1 MGLLRAAVPGSP
13 LLMLQYSFSLH
24 IVVSD
29 GELKAGGSYPHRMF
43 GSPVAS
49 ARCEVHM
56 LHVRWSRR
64 AVPCQELALL
74 FVSVSF
80 KIGSAHPGVAVRSYD
95 IRLDCGL
102 APCQSLTAS
111 STFAMRYERGVHGGE
126 LRRQLVIV
134 AESGR
139 LGASPAPRPDN
150 GQLPVWQSNTSP
162 ATGRW
167 LVVAMDRLEL
177 IARVDP
183 LQFSRI
189 ARQPTKAH
197 RRPAPK
203 V

>member
-74 FVSVSF
+74 CVSVSF
-80 KIGSAHPGVAVRSYD
+80 KIGVSSPRGGRSVVRHSTRLWTRSVPVVDRQFDLRNAV
-95 IRLDCGL
+95 
-102 APCQSLTAS
+102 
-111 STFAMRYERGVHGGE
+111 STRGVHGGE
-126 LRRQLVIV
+126 LRRQLIIV
-134 AESGR
+134 AESGSEAWR
-139 LGASPAPRPDN
+139 VAGAE
-150 GQLPVWQSNTSP
+150 Q
-162 ATGRW
+162 
-167 LVVAMDRLEL
+167 
-177 IARVDP
+177 
-183 LQFSRI
+183 
-189 ARQPTKAH
+189 ARQRTVACVAVQH
-197 RRPAPK
+197 LTSHWSVAGSRNG
-203 V
+203 

>member
-74 FVSVSF
+74 FEV
-80 KIGSAHPGVAVRSYD
+80 I
-95 IRLDCGL
+95 C
-102 APCQSLTAS
+102 
-111 STFAMRYERGVHGGE
+111 ER
-126 LRRQLVIV
+126 IV
-134 AESGR
+134 Q
-139 LGASPAPRPDN
+139 DW
-150 GQLPVWQSNTSP
+150 GQLTQGWPF
-162 ATGRW
+162 GRTTF
-167 LVVAMDRLEL
+167 DST
-177 IARVDP
+177 VDS
-183 LQFSRI
+183 LRASR
-189 ARQPTKAH
+189 
-197 RRPAPK
+197 
-203 V
+203 

>member
-29 GELKAGGSYPHRMF
+29 GELKAGGSYPHRVF

-177 IARVDP
+177 IARVNP

>member
-29 GELKAGGSYPHRMF
+29 GELKAGGSYLHRVF

-80 KIGSAHPGVAVRSYD
+80 KIGVSSPRGGRSVVRHSTRLWTRSVPVVDRQFDLRNAV
-95 IRLDCGL
+95 
-102 APCQSLTAS
+102 
-111 STFAMRYERGVHGGE
+111 
-126 LRRQLVIV
+126 
-134 AESGR
+134 
-139 LGASPAPRPDN
+139 
-150 GQLPVWQSNTSP
+150 
-162 ATGRW
+162 
-167 LVVAMDRLEL
+167 
-177 IARVDP
+177 
-183 LQFSRI
+183 
-189 ARQPTKAH
+189 
-197 RRPAPK
+197 
-203 V
+203 